1 MEKRIFEC
9 GCIVGILY
17 FVAVGVFLVTKTDV
31 ALTIWEVLTML
42 GAVQELIIL
51 LEICHQFSVSVVCR
65 NIMIAFMS
73 CTCALTGVAHFV
85 NMTVTRPLI
94 QKGVD
99 VPTYFQIG
107 CWPSVEMAI
116 DYLAWG
122 FFAGFA
128 FLSVSLGIA
137 RVNQLTTTIKKWL
150 FVCGVLC
157 LTGFT
162 GTVFVNDLIWYV
174 APMGYGA
181 GIVMICFRMRKGV

>member
-1 MEKRIFEC
+1 
-9 GCIVGILY
+9 
-17 FVAVGVFLVTKTDV
+17 
-31 ALTIWEVLTML
+31 
-42 GAVQELIIL
+42 
-51 LEICHQFSVSVVCR
+51 
-65 NIMIAFMS
+65 MS

-99 VPTYFQIG
+99 VPAYFQIG

-116 DYLAWG
+116 DFLAWG
-122 FFAGFA
+122 VFAGFA